1 MSKPI
6 LERLG
11 NTAIACI
18 QNGMLDAASLLMDAK
33 TEIERLQDEV
43 EYLNGQLG
51 EQDKQA
57 ARAIEEAAYDAAC
70 EAERELQRGIRSRE
84 DGWG

>member
-1 MSKPI
+1 MPDIAREISDVAKN
-6 LERLG
+6 LSLFGLHDCYEVAER
-11 NTAIACI
+11 
-18 QNGMLDAASLLMDAK
+18 AS
-33 TEIERLQDEV
+33 TEIIRLRDEV
-43 EYLNGQLG
+43 EYLKGQLT

-57 ARAIEEAAYDAAC
+57 ARAIEDAAYDAEC